1 MISSTFDVTALG
13 TILGVWA
20 HPDDET
26 YLSAGIM
33 ASAAWAGQRVACVT
47 ATRGEKGSRDEV
59 RWPSA
64 TIGDVRE
71 QELVAALR
79 VLDVHE
85 HYWLGYVDGECAEVD
100 DSEAGNRLAGVVA
113 AVSPDTILTF
123 GPDGQTGH
131 PDHLAV
137 HRWVETACPHESTVA
152 VMWAA
157 VPDDWRPFAE
167 RLNELG
173 VFAPGTPEF
182 FPRDDLDVVFDLDDE
197 LVDLKLRALREQPS
211 QTEGLLAALGE
222 EFLRRSLSTE
232 SFRRR
237 PAP

>member
-1 MISSTFDVTALG
+1 MEGNRFDVALLG

-26 YLSAGIM
+26 YLSGGIM
-33 ASAAWAGQRVACVT
+33 APAARAGQRVVCVT
-47 ATRGEKGSRDEV
+47 ATRGEKGSQDEV

-64 TIGDVRE
+64 TIAAVRE
-71 QELVAALR
+71 KELERALD
-79 VLDVHE
+79 VLGVHE
-85 HYWLGYVDGECAEVD
+85 HHWLGYVDGECDQVD
-100 DSEAGNRLAGVVA
+100 DAEAAARLARIVTEVA
-113 AVSPDTILTF
+113 PDTILTF

-137 HRWVETACPHESTVA
+137 HRWVEAAAAESA
-152 VMWAA
+152 AMWAA

-167 RLNELG
+167 RLNELD

-182 FPRDDLDVVFDLDDE
+182 RPRNELDVLLDLDDE
-197 LVDLKLRALREQPS
+197 LMDLKLRALREQPS
-211 QTEGLLAALGE
+211 QTEGLLGTLGE
-222 EFLRRSLSTE
+222 EFVHASLSVE

-237 PAP
+237 

>member
-1 MISSTFDVTALG
+1 MGFRTGSDVSTLG

-33 ASAAWAGQRVACVT
+33 ALAVRSGQRVVCVT
-47 ATRGEKGSRDEV
+47 ATRGEKGSQDVE
-59 RWPSA
+59 RWPPDTIAA
-64 TIGDVRE
+64 TRSEELERALEVLGVRE
-71 QELVAALR
+71 
-79 VLDVHE
+79 H
-85 HYWLGYVDGECAEVD
+85 HWLGYVDGECDSAD
-100 DSEAGNRLAGVVA
+100 PSEAADKLARILTKVA
-113 AVSPDTILTF
+113 PDTILTF

-131 PDHLAV
+131 PDHVAV
-137 HRWVETACPHESTVA
+137 HRWVEAASPDGP

-167 RLNELG
+167 RLNEFD

-182 FPRDDLDVVFDLDDE
+182 VPRADLDVLVDLDDD
-197 LVDLKLRALREQPS
+197 LLDLKLRALREQPS
-211 QTEGLLAALGE
+211 QTEGLLNALGE
-222 EFLRRSLSTE
+222 DFLRQSLSVE

-237 PAP
+237 

>member
-1 MISSTFDVTALG
+1 MSSSTFDVAALG

-33 ASAAWAGQRVACVT
+33 ASAVRAGQRVACVT
-47 ATRGEKGSRDEV
+47 ATRGEKGSQDES

-71 QELVAALR
+71 KELVAALR
-79 VLDVHE
+79 VLGVNE
-85 HYWLGYVDGECAEVD
+85 HYWLGYVDGECDDVD
-100 DSEAGNRLAGVVA
+100 DAEAGNRLAGVVA

-123 GPDGQTGH
+123 GPEGQTGH

-137 HRWVETACPHESTVA
+137 HRWVDAACPRESTAA
-152 VMWAA
+152 VMWAV

-167 RLNELG
+167 RLNEFD
-173 VFAPGTPEF
+173 VFAPGTPDF
-182 FPRDDLDVVFDLDDE
+182 FPRDEIDVLLDLDDE
-197 LVDLKLRALREQPS
+197 LMELKLRALREQPS
-211 QTEGLLAALGE
+211 QTEGLLGALGE

-237 PAP
+237 PGA

>member
-1 MISSTFDVTALG
+1 MGGNRFDVARLG

-33 ASAAWAGQRVACVT
+33 ALAARAGQRVVCVT
-47 ATRGEKGSRDEV
+47 ATRGEKGSQDED

-64 TIGDVRE
+64 TIAAVRAT
-71 QELVAALR
+71 ELENALA
-79 VLDVHE
+79 VLGVTE
-85 HYWLGYVDGECAEVD
+85 HRWLGYVDGECDQVDDAEAAARLARIVAEV
-100 DSEAGNRLAGVVA
+100 A
-113 AVSPDTILTF
+113 PDTILTF

-137 HRWVETACPHESTVA
+137 YRWVEAAAAESTL
-152 VMWAA
+152 MWAA

-167 RLNELG
+167 RLNEFD

-182 FPRDDLDVVFDLDDE
+182 RPRGELDVLLDLDGE
-197 LVDLKLRALREQPS
+197 LMDLKLRALREQPS
-211 QTEGLLAALGE
+211 QTEGLLGALGE
-222 EFLRRSLSTE
+222 EFVRASLSVE

-237 PAP
+237 

>member
-1 MISSTFDVTALG
+1 MTLDVSKLG

-26 YLSAGIM
+26 YLSGGIM
-33 ASAAWAGQRVACVT
+33 ALAVRAGQRVVCVT
-47 ATRGEKGSRDEV
+47 ATRGEKGSQDEV

-64 TIGDVRE
+64 TIGSVRE
-71 QELVAALR
+71 KELERALG
-79 VLDVHE
+79 VLGVRE
-85 HYWLGYVDGECAEVD
+85 HHWLGYVDGECDGVD
-100 DSEAGNRLAGVVA
+100 DAEAAGRLARIVEDVA
-113 AVSPDTILTF
+113 PDTVLTF

-137 HRWVETACPHESTVA
+137 YRWVDAACPDGEGPA

-167 RLNELG
+167 RLDEFD

-182 FPRDDLDVVFDLDDE
+182 VPRAELDVLLDLDDD
-197 LVDLKLRALREQPS
+197 LMDLKLGALREQPS
-211 QTEGLLAALGE
+211 QTEGLLGALGE
-222 EFLRRSLSTE
+222 EFVRASLSVE
-232 SFRRR
+232 AFRR
-237 PAP
+237 AGG

>member
-1 MISSTFDVTALG
+1 VTFDPRPLG

-33 ASAAWAGQRVACVT
+33 ASAARAGQRVACVT
-47 ATRGEKGSRDEV
+47 ATRGEKGSQDEV
-59 RWPSA
+59 RWPPE

-71 QELVAALR
+71 NELIAALR
-79 VLDVHE
+79 VLDVRE
-85 HYWLGYVDGECAEVD
+85 HYWLGYVDGECADVD

-113 AVSPDTILTF
+113 AVAPDTILTF

-137 HRWVETACPHESTVA
+137 HRWVDAACPQESTVA

-157 VPDDWRPFAE
+157 VPEDWRPVAE
-167 RLNELG
+167 RLNEFD

-182 FPRDDLDVVFDLDDE
+182 FPRGELDVVLDLDDDLLE
-197 LVDLKLRALREQPS
+197 LKLRALREQPS
-211 QTEGLLAALGE
+211 QTEGLIGALGD
-222 EFLRRSLSTE
+222 EFLRRALAIE
-232 SFRRR
+232 SFRLR

>member
-1 MISSTFDVTALG
+1 MFDVSRLG

-26 YLSAGIM
+26 YLSGGIM
-33 ASAAWAGQRVACVT
+33 ALAARAGQRVVCVT
-47 ATRGEKGSRDEV
+47 ATRGEKGSQDEA

-64 TIGDVRE
+64 TIGSVRE
-71 QELVAALR
+71 KELESALA
-79 VLDVHE
+79 VLGVTE
-85 HYWLGYVDGECAEVD
+85 HHWLGYVDGECDQVD
-100 DSEAGNRLAGVVA
+100 DAEATERLARIVA
-113 AVSPDTILTF
+113 AVSPDTVLTF

-137 HRWVETACPHESTVA
+137 HRWVDAACADGSGPV

-157 VPDDWRPFAE
+157 VPDDWRPYAR
-167 RLNELG
+167 RLEEFD
-173 VFAPGTPEF
+173 VFAPGTPVF
-182 FPRDDLDVVFDLDDE
+182 VPRAELDVLLDLDDE
-197 LVDLKLRALREQPS
+197 LMELKLRALREQPS

-222 EFLRRSLSTE
+222 EFVSGSLSVE

-237 PAP
+237 